1 MASLRERTCGALL
14 AAVAL
19 SCVAP
24 VARASDDA
32 GAAAETL
39 FREGKRLMDAG
50 DFAAACPKLTESQRL
65 DPGNGTLA
73 RLATCHEKEGRIATA
88 WSEFS
93 DLVTSAAR
101 AGQTDR
107 EKFAR
112 QRVAALQPQLSRLS
126 LRVPADVAAIPNL
139 KVRRD
144 AIDVGSAAWGIAVPL
159 DPGEHR
165 LEATAPGRK
174 PWSATITIGA
184 AADQREVTV
193 PALEIDPQIASAS
206 NGSNASAPVE
216 STTPAPASDRAPV
229 PSAGGTQRIVGITV
243 GVVGV
248 VGLGLG
254 TYFGVQALSDASGA
268 KRVCPGATCSNL
280 AGVQQND
287 DAKSNARVA
296 DVVIPLSIAG
306 VVGGSLLYLLAPR
319 GVRVEPTVGRVN
331 GVRVEAAW

>member
-1 MASLRERTCGALL
+1 MASLRGRTCGVLL
-14 AAVAL
+14 AVVAAAG
-19 SCVAP
+19 VAP
-24 VARASDDA
+24 AARASDDA

-50 DFAAACPKLTESQRL
+50 DFAAACPKLAESQRL

-73 RLATCHEKEGRIATA
+73 RLATCHEKQGRIATA

-112 QRVAALQPQLSRLS
+112 QRVAVLQPQLSRLS
-126 LRVPADVAAIPNL
+126 LRVAPDVAAIPNL
-139 KVRRD
+139 RVRRD

-165 LEATAPGRK
+165 VEATAPGHK
-174 PWSATITIGA
+174 PWSATITIGS

-193 PALEIDPQIASAS
+193 PALEVAPQLVTAPT
-206 NGSNASAPVE
+206 PVE
-216 STTPAPASDRAPV
+216 SIPPAPASDSAPV
-229 PSAGGTQRIVGITV
+229 PSTGGVQRGVGLAV

-254 TYFGVQALSDASGA
+254 TYFGVRALSDASGA
-268 KRVCPGATCSNL
+268 KRVCPDATCSNL

-296 DVVIPLSIAG
+296 DVVLPLSLAA
-306 VVGGSLLYLLAPR
+306 VAGGSLLYFLAPR
-319 GVRVEPTVGRVN
+319 GVRVEPTVGWVN
-331 GVRVEAAW
+331 GVRVEGAW

>member
-1 MASLRERTCGALL
+1 MASLRARTCGALL
-14 AAVAL
+14 AVVAL

-24 VARASDDA
+24 MAHASDDA

-50 DFAAACPKLTESQRL
+50 DFAAACPKLAESQRL

-112 QRVAALQPQLSRLS
+112 QRVAVLQPQLSRLS
-126 LRVPADVAAIPNL
+126 LRVATDVAAIPNL
-139 KVRRD
+139 RVRRD
-144 AIDVGSAAWGIAVPL
+144 AIDVGSAAWGVAVPL

-165 LEATAPGRK
+165 LEATAPGHK
-174 PWSATITIGA
+174 PWSATIAIGP

-193 PALEIDPQIASAS
+193 PALEVDPQLA
-206 NGSNASAPVE
+206 NASTAVE
-216 STTPAPASDRAPV
+216 STTPPAPASQSAPV
-229 PSAGGTQRIVGITV
+229 HPAGGVQRTVGIAL
-243 GVVGV
+243 GVAGV

-254 TYFGVQALSDASGA
+254 TYFGVRALGDASDA
-268 KRVCPGATCSNL
+268 KRACPDATCSNR
-280 AGVQQND
+280 AAIQQND

-296 DVVIPLSIAG
+296 DVVIPLSVAG
-306 VVGGSLLYLLAPR
+306 VVGGSLLYFLAPR
-319 GVRVEPTVGRVN
+319 GVRVEPTVGWVN
-331 GVRVEAAW
+331 GVRVEGAW